1 VDTIEYVKGR
11 KAFGQPIGQFQNAQF
26 KMAELATEVEIG
38 QCFADRILA
47 AHVKSE
53 NIETEVS
60 MAKWWASDL

>member
-1 VDTIEYVKGR
+1 MTIFVRNSGGLR
-11 KAFGQPIGQFQNAQF
+11 IPIGQFQNAQF

-38 QCFADRILA
+38 QCFVDRLLA
-47 AHVKSE
+47 AHVESE